1 MAAHDGNAMTHLFSP
16 LSLREL
22 TLRNRIAIS
31 PMCTY
36 SAKEGVANDFHL
48 AHYGRFGFGGAGLVM
63 LEATATAPEGR
74 ISHGDLGLW
83 DDTQIAPLARIASL
97 VKAQGGAVGIQLCHA
112 GRKAA
117 RQRPWHG
124 NGPLG
129 DEDLQQRGETGWPL
143 VSPSAIAFGPDYDTP
158 SALGEQ
164 DMATVTQQFV
174 DAVRRAHVAGFDV
187 VELHLAHGFLLH
199 SFMSPSTNHR
209 EDAFG
214 GDFVGRHRF
223 PLQVVVATR
232 DAWPAER
239 PLFTRLSALDGVD
252 GGRTFDETL
261 AFAHELGK
269 VGVDVIDCSSGG
281 IGGHSASTAGGG
293 GPRGYGFQVP
303 YAERIRREAGVAS
316 MAVGLITEPDL
327 ANAVIAEG
335 RADLIAIGRQAL
347 VNPNWPLH
355 AEATLG
361 HNDPAAPFHNW
372 PEQYGWWLNGRQKI
386 INAMR

>member
-1 MAAHDGNAMTHLFSP
+1 MTHLFSP
-16 LSLREL
+16 LRLREL

-36 SAKEGVANDFHL
+36 SATDGVANDFHL
-48 AHYGRFGFGGAGLVM
+48 AHYGRFALGGAGLVM

-83 DDTQIAPLARIASL
+83 DDAQIEPLARIASL

-129 DEDLQQRGETGWPL
+129 AEDLALRGESGWPL
-143 VSPSAIAFGPDYDTP
+143 VSPSAIPFGADYETP
-158 SALGEQ
+158 SALEET
-164 DMATVTQQFV
+164 DISAVMQQFV
-174 DAVRRAHVAGFDV
+174 DAAGRANAAGFDV
-187 VELHLAHGFLLH
+187 VELHVAHGFLLH
-199 SFMSPSTNHR
+199 SFMSPVTNHR

-214 GDFVGRHRF
+214 GDFQERHRF
-223 PLQVVVATR
+223 PLQVVAAVR
-232 DAWPAER
+232 QAWPADH
-239 PLFTRLSALDGVD
+239 PLFARVSALDGVD
-252 GGRTFDETL
+252 GGRSFDETL
-261 AFAHELGK
+261 AFSRELGR

-293 GPRGYGFQVP
+293 GPRSYGFQLP
-303 YAERIRREAGVAS
+303 YAERIRRETGVAS
-316 MAVGLITEPDL
+316 MAVGLITEPEL
-327 ANAVIAEG
+327 ADSAIADG

-355 AEATLG
+355 AEAALG
-361 HNDPAAPFHNW
+361 RHDPAAPFQNW